1 MKIIHLDSFTSTM
14 DGLELTVLEAF
25 EDFTAYK
32 NTSPEK
38 VVKRAKDADILIT
51 NKVELTK
58 EIIDQLPN
66 LKYICVAATGYN
78 VVDVNHAAEKGI
90 PVSNVSGYST
100 DGVVQSV
107 FAHLLNVLINI
118 PFYDEEVMDGRWQK
132 TGSFCFYDHSIR
144 ELAGK
149 TLGIYGFGTIGQK
162 VGQVAAAFG
171 MKVIATSRNPERDSK
186 DWATLVD
193 FETLCRES
201 DFVTLHASMND
212 SNAGIIDKYS
222 LANMK
227 PTTILVNTG
236 RGGLIVEK
244 DLAEALDNDVINYAC
259 LDVLSTEP
267 PQDDNPLLEA
277 KNCII
282 TPHIAWASIESRER
296 LLNGVAENIKSF
308 ISKGNILNQV
318 N

>member
-14 DGLELTVLEAF
+14 DGLELTALEAF
-25 EDFTAYK
+25 EDFTAFK
-32 NTSPEK
+32 NTSSDK
-38 VVKRAKDADILIT
+38 IVKRAKDADILIT
-51 NKVELTK
+51 NKVVLTK

-66 LKYICVAATGYN
+66 LKYICVSATGYN
-78 VVDVNHAAEKGI
+78 VVDVKHAAKKGI
-90 PVSNVSGYST
+90 PVSNVSGYSSP
-100 DGVVQSV
+100 GVVQSV

-132 TGSFCFYDHSIR
+132 MGTFCFYDHSMR

-162 VGQVAAAFG
+162 VGQVASAFG
-171 MKVIATSRNPERDSK
+171 MNVIATSRNPGRDAK
-186 DWATLVD
+186 EWATIVD

-201 DFVTLHASMND
+201 DYITLHASLNE
-212 SNAGIIDKYS
+212 SNAGIIDKYALS
-222 LANMK
+222 NMK
-227 PTTILVNTG
+227 PTAILVNTG
-236 RGGLIVEK
+236 RGGLINEK

-267 PQDDNPLLEA
+267 PADNNPLLQA

-282 TPHIAWASIESRER
+282 TPHIAWASIESRRR
-296 LLNGVAENIKSF
+296 LIDGIAENIKSF
-308 ISKGNILNQV
+308 ISGGNIKNQV